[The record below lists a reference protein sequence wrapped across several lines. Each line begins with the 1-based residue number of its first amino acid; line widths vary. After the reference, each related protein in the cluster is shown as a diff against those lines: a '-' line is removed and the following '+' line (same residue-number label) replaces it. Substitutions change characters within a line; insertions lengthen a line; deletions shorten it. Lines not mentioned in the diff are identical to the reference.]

1 MKANGKQK
9 EISYEDAIKRTVD
22 LLKSSENPFF
32 YGWASATSEAQEKG
46 INLAQK
52 VNGRID
58 CASAGTIGMG
68 VQPLIQNNIEL
79 PKLPEIKA
87 SADVLVFLG
96 SNPTASHIRLLSK
109 YALLARGANTSR
121 GIEDR
126 VAITIDIRKTD
137 ISKFSEEFLQIT
149 PGKAGDL
156 LETLS
161 QIIEGKSISAE
172 TVANVSRKDL
182 YEVANIMK
190 DARYG
195 VIFFGGGYLKTE
207 ENMTALISLLKTLKQ
222 KEVEFGAIP
231 LDGGYNALGFCKN
244 LKEQASTELNA
255 DFKQNQPIKVDNL
268 LLNTLKK
275 GEIDLLF
282 VLGSDPISNYPF
294 HLSKQLAKIPMISID
309 FQHTPT
315 TKLSKIVLPTT
326 IPGVESAGTAYRLD
340 LEPITLKS
348 FMTPPAGVHSD
359 EKILQDLLER
369 V

>member
-9 EISYEDAIKRTVD
+9 EISYEEAIKNAVEMLRSS
-22 LLKSSENPFF
+22 KSPFF
-32 YGWASATSEAQEKG
+32 YGWASATSETQQKG
-46 INLAQK
+46 IELAQK

-58 CASAGTIGMG
+58 CATTCTVGTGI
-68 VQPLIQNNIEL
+68 QPLFENNIEL
-79 PKLPEIKA
+79 PKLSYIKD

-109 YALLARGANTSR
+109 YALLARGANTDR

-126 VAITIDIRKTD
+126 TVITIDIRKTD
-137 ISKFSEEFLQIT
+137 MSKFSEEFLQIT
-149 PGKAGDL
+149 PGKGRDL
-156 LETLS
+156 IEAIT
-161 QIIEGKSISAE
+161 QIIEERGISAE
-172 TVANVSRKDL
+172 TVANISRKDL

-207 ENMTALISLLKTLKQ
+207 ENMIVLIKLINALKQ
-222 KEVEFGAIP
+222 KGVNFGAIP

-244 LKEQASTELNA
+244 LKDQACTELNA
-255 DFKQNQPIKVDNL
+255 DFKNKNHAPEGNL
-268 LLNTLKK
+268 LLKTLKT
-275 GEIDLLF
+275 GDIDLLV

-294 HLSKQLAKIPMISID
+294 HLSKQLAKVPLISID
-309 FQHTPT
+309 FQQTPT

-348 FMTPPAGVHSD
+348 FMAPPAGVHSD